1 MKKPTSCAG
10 LFLLACSYL
19 LGAQPAFSTELRVCA
34 DPNNMPFSN
43 RAGEGFENRLA
54 ALMAHDLDRELTFFW
69 WPQRRGFVRNTVK
82 AGVCDVIMGMPSGL
96 QGLDSTTP
104 YYRSGYVFVTR
115 ADRHLDIHSMTDPR
129 LRSLKI
135 GVHLIGDDG
144 VNVPPAHALAEQGIV
159 KNVSGY
165 SIYGDY
171 SEADPPAKLM
181 EAVAR
186 GDIDV
191 AAAWGPLAGWY
202 AKSSAV
208 RLVVTPIRGT
218 EGFAPLVFDF
228 GIAVGVRRGNA
239 ELQAELEKALTRRRA
254 EIDGLLKTYG
264 IPLLPPSKPDA
275 PRPE

>member
-10 LFLLACSYL
+10 LLLLACL
-19 LGAQPAFSTELRVCA
+19 LGAHPASSAELRVCA

-69 WPQRRGFVRNTVK
+69 WPQRRGFVRNTVR
-82 AGVCDVIMGMPSGL
+82 AGVCDVIMGMPPGL

-186 GDIDV
+186 GDIDI

-208 RLVVTPIRGT
+208 RLMVTPITET
-218 EGFAPLVFDF
+218 EGFAPLAFDF
-228 GIAVGVRRGNA
+228 GIAVGVPRGNA
-239 ELQAELEKALTRRRA
+239 ELKAKLEKALTRRGA
-254 EIDGLLKTYG
+254 EIDRLLKAYG
-264 IPLLPPSKPDA
+264 IPLLPPSKPDE
-275 PRPE
+275 PRWE

>member
-1 MKKPTSCAG
+1 MKKPISRAG
-10 LFLLACSYL
+10 LSLLVCSCL
-19 LGAQPAFSTELRVCA
+19 LGAVQAFSAELRVCA

-54 ALMAHDLDRELTFFW
+54 ALIANDLDLELTFFW

-82 AGVCDVIMGMPSGL
+82 AGVCDVIMGMPPGL
-96 QGLDSTTP
+96 QGLDSTAP

-129 LRSLKI
+129 LRSLNI

-171 SEADPPAKLM
+171 SDADPPAKLI

-202 AKSSAV
+202 AQSSAV
-208 RLVVTPIRGT
+208 PLTVKPITQT
-218 EGFAPLVFDF
+218 ESFAPLVFDF

-239 ELQAELEKALTRRRA
+239 ELKADLEKALTRRRA
-254 EIDGLLKTYG
+254 EIHSLLKHYG
-264 IPLLPPSKPDA
+264 IPVLRLLEAGA
-275 PRPE
+275 PRSE